1 MTTSLPPVVQ
11 TIRAYARA
19 ATLAQHPAAA
29 PDDPTAPPGLGDLA
43 EQADGY
49 ARAWSAQETARLFTI
64 GPRPAH
70 ADRPALVYIVEAAR
84 ALCARNRDG
93 AVRLLLLTLAEL
105 ESSPAPGEVAP

>member
-1 MTTSLPPVVQ
+1 MTVRLPSIVQ

-19 ATLAQHPAAA
+19 ATLAQHQAA
-29 PDDPTAPPGLGDLA
+29 PLGDPAAPPGLADLA

-49 ARAWSAQETARLFTI
+49 ARSWSAQETARLFTI

-84 ALCARNRDG
+84 ALCARNRGG
-93 AVRLLLLTLAEL
+93 AVRLLRLALAEL
-105 ESSPAPGEVAP
+105 EASPAPREVAP